1 MSEQFLRLPVAMA
14 QALLAAEHTY
24 PGISARVLGAWLRLM
39 HLPDSAS
46 HSAGLTDGEVG
57 LLTDF
62 GVMVGGRFS
71 AINSHQKR
79 LNLRREQG
87 RRGGRAKAKQT
98 ASKRLANASK
108 QLPNA
113 RANSKQTA
121 SKRLPETE
129 TETETDILLSSVGS
143 FGANA
148 PTEPPSLPV
157 ERENASPGVVA
168 LASMRELS
176 DAMCED
182 FAQSRSGKYL
192 WSRVDG
198 MQLARLRKAATDAE
212 IRERWRRGLTAHG
225 WQQVSTV
232 AQLAQKWN
240 DLAPSGL
247 AGTGEIRAVEGSL

>member
-1 MSEQFLRLPVAMA
+1 MSEQFLRVPLRLIR
-14 QALLAAEHTY
+14 ALRAAERTHCGITCVVLSEWERLINEPDGAPHTA
-24 PGISARVLGAWLRLM
+24 GISEAEVATLTRLGVVADGRIMAVDEDAARLRAYR
-39 HLPDSAS
+39 DKARIG
-46 HSAGLTDGEVG
+46 GLK
-57 LLTDF
+57 
-62 GVMVGGRFS
+62 S
-71 AINSHQKR
+71 
-79 LNLRREQG
+79 
-87 RRGGRAKAKQT
+87 
-98 ASKRLANASK
+98 SKRSSRRSSRRSS
-108 QLPNA
+108 PVE
-113 RANSKQTA
+113 
-121 SKRLPETE
+121 PEDRRQNTE
-129 TETETDILLSSVGS
+129 DTTTEEQSFSSVAFS
-143 FGANA
+143 VADA
-148 PTEPPSLPV
+148 TSKAPSLPV

-198 MQLARLRKAATDAE
+198 IQLTRLRKAATDAE

-232 AQLAQKWN
+232 AQLAAKWN